1 MAASSVP
8 RLKNE
13 IKVYQYCTRPSQR
26 QSYSDGIYSRRL
38 GEVVA
43 VNTEPFHLAT
53 RCAHGGASGRESGK
67 ANEPFQQA
75 IVQSTVFDLGTS
87 AEAEAIFSGARKG
100 YAYSRFGNPS
110 VDALAKMIADM
121 EGGAEALVTSSGIAA
136 VLCAV
141 TAGLDGRDGPLVTH
155 QDIYGGSFEL
165 LRILS
170 DIHRVPVE
178 VVDSTNRE
186 AWLDAVLRAGAVLLE
201 TPSNPL
207 MRLIDIEETVAQA
220 HTVGAPVIV
229 DNTVAT
235 PLNQRPFNFGADW
248 IVHSTSKY
256 LNGHSDMIGG
266 CLVRKERLSAMH
278 RTIHK
283 NLGGTLNALDAWL
296 VLRGLRTFA
305 LRMEAHN
312 RNGQAVA
319 EWLLS
324 RPEISRVYYPG
335 FASYSQPDL
344 FRRQMKHGGALLSFE
359 LVGGKEAACR
369 FLDRIELVFHAVSL
383 GGMESLATR
392 PAMSSHR
399 GMTSEARL
407 RAGVS
412 DSLVR
417 LSVGVEAIED
427 LLADLEQAIAG

>member
-1 MAASSVP
+1 MEGLPFNPHAVSTNP
-8 RLKNE
+8 R
-13 IKVYQYCTRPSQR
+13 R
-26 QSYSDGIYSRRL
+26 
-38 GEVVA
+38 
-43 VNTEPFHLAT
+43 LAT
-53 RCAHGGASGRESGK
+53 RCAHAGASRRGPGG
-67 ANEPFQQA
+67 ANEPFQRPIA
-75 IVQSTVFDLGTS
+75 QSTIFDLGTS

-110 VDALAKMIADM
+110 VDGLAEMIAGM
-121 EGGAEALVTSSGIAA
+121 EGGAEALVTSSGNAA

-141 TAGLDGRDGPLVTH
+141 TAGLEGREGPLVTH
-155 QDIYGGSFEL
+155 HDVYGGSFEL
-165 LRILS
+165 LQILS
-170 DIHRVPVE
+170 RIHRVPVQI
-178 VVDSTNRE
+178 VDSTDAQ
-186 AWLDAVLRAGAVLLE
+186 AWLAAVSRAGAVLLE

-207 MRLIDIEETVAQA
+207 MRLIDIKETVARA
-220 HTVGAPVIV
+220 HSCGAPVIV

-235 PLNQRPFNFGADW
+235 PFNQRPFDFGADW

-266 CLVRKERLSAMH
+266 CLVRREPLSPMH

-283 NLGGTLNALDAWL
+283 NLGGTVNALDAWL

-319 EWLLS
+319 EWLLR
-324 RPEISRVYYPG
+324 RPEVARVHYPG
-335 FASYSQPDL
+335 LAPHPQSEL
-344 FRRQMKHGGALLSFE
+344 FQKQMMHGGALLSFE
-359 LVGGKEAACR
+359 LAGGEAAACR
-369 FLDRIELVFHAVSL
+369 FLDRIRLILHAVSL

-412 DSLVR
+412 DSLIR
-417 LSVGVEAIED
+417 LSVGVEALED
-427 LLADLEQAIAG
+427 LFGDLEQAVAR

>member
-1 MAASSVP
+1 MCARWRKPP
-8 RLKNE
+8 R
-13 IKVYQYCTRPSQR
+13 P
-26 QSYSDGIYSRRL
+26 
-38 GEVVA
+38 
-43 VNTEPFHLAT
+43 
-53 RCAHGGASGRESGK
+53 GGAN
-67 ANEPFQQA
+67 APFQRPIA
-75 IVQSTVFDLGTS
+75 QSTIFDLGTS

-110 VDALAKMIADM
+110 VDALAEMLADI
-121 EGGAEALVTSSGIAA
+121 EGGAGALVTSSGNAA

-141 TAGLDGRDGPLVTH
+141 TAGLEGRDGPLVTH
-155 QDIYGGSFEL
+155 HDIYGGSFEL

-170 DIHRVPVE
+170 TIHRVPVE
-178 VVDSTNRE
+178 IVDSTNAE
-186 AWLDAVLRAGAVLLE
+186 AWLEAVSRAGAVLLE

-207 MRLIDIEETVAQA
+207 MRLIDIEATVARA
-220 HTVGAPVIV
+220 HACGAPVIV

-235 PLNQRPFNFGADW
+235 PFNQRPFDFGADW

-266 CLVRKERLSAMH
+266 CLVRREPLSAMQ

-283 NLGGTLNALDAWL
+283 NLGGTVNALDAWL

-319 EWLLS
+319 EWLCR
-324 RPEISRVYYPG
+324 RPEVARVHYPG
-335 FASYSQPDL
+335 LDSHPQAEL
-344 FRRQMKHGGALLSFE
+344 FRQQMKHGGALLSFE
-359 LVGGKEAACR
+359 LAGGEEAACR
-369 FLDRIELVFHAVSL
+369 FLDRLGLILHAVSL

-399 GMTSEARL
+399 GMTSEARH

-412 DSLVR
+412 DSLIR
-417 LSVGVEAIED
+417 LSVGVEALED
-427 LLADLEQAIAG
+427 LFADLEQAIAG

>member
-1 MAASSVP
+1 MASSGDYDWH
-8 RLKNE
+8 RKAF
-13 IKVYQYCTRPSQR
+13 
-26 QSYSDGIYSRRL
+26 
-38 GEVVA
+38 EVAA
-43 VNTEPFHLAT
+43 VSTDPHRLAT
-53 RCAHGGASGRESGK
+53 RCAHGGASRRGPGG
-67 ANEPFQQA
+67 ANEPFQRP
-75 IVQSTVFDLGTS
+75 IVQSTIFDLGTS
-87 AEAEAIFSGARKG
+87 TEAEAIFSGARKG

-110 VDALAKMIADM
+110 VDGLAEMIADM
-121 EGGAEALVTSSGIAA
+121 EGGAEALVTSSGNAA

-141 TAGLDGRDGPLVTH
+141 TAGLEGRDGPLVTH
-155 QDIYGGSFEL
+155 HDIYGGSFEL
-165 LRILS
+165 LRFSPAFIVCRSRSL
-170 DIHRVPVE
+170 IPPMRRCGW
-178 VVDSTNRE
+178 TRCRGL
-186 AWLDAVLRAGAVLLE
+186 AAVLLE

-207 MRLIDIEETVAQA
+207 MRLIDIKETIARA
-220 HTVGAPVIV
+220 HECGAPVIV

-235 PLNQRPFNFGADW
+235 PFNQHPFDFGADW
-248 IVHSTSKY
+248 VVHSTSKY

-266 CLVRKERLSAMH
+266 CLVRRERLSAMH

-283 NLGGTLNALDAWL
+283 NLGGTVNALDAWL

-319 EWLLS
+319 EWLLR
-324 RPEISRVYYPG
+324 RPEVARVHYPG
-335 FASYSQPDL
+335 LASHPQTEL

-359 LVGGKEAACR
+359 LAGGEAAACR
-369 FLDRIELVFHAVSL
+369 FLDRIRLITHAVSL

-399 GMTSEARL
+399 GMTSAARL

-412 DSLVR
+412 DSLIR
-417 LSVGVEAIED
+417 LSVGVEALED

>member
-1 MAASSVP
+1 MSSSGD
-8 RLKNE
+8 RDRHRN
-13 IKVYQYCTRPSQR
+13 CF
-26 QSYSDGIYSRRL
+26 
-38 GEVVA
+38 EVVA
-43 VNTEPFHLAT
+43 MSAATRRLVT
-53 RCAHGGASGRESGK
+53 RCAHGGASRRGPGG
-67 ANEPFQQA
+67 ANEPFQRP
-75 IVQSTVFDLGTS
+75 IVQSTIFDLGTS
-87 AEAEAIFSGARKG
+87 EDAEAIFSGARKG

-110 VDALAKMIADM
+110 VEGLAEMIADL
-121 EGGAEALVTSSGIAA
+121 EGGAEALITSSGNAA

-155 QDIYGGSFEL
+155 HDVYGGSFEL

-170 DIHRVPVE
+170 TIHRVPVE
-178 VVDSTNRE
+178 IIDATNVKT
-186 AWLDAVLRAGAVLLE
+186 WLDAVSRAGAVLLE

-207 MRLIDIEETVAQA
+207 MRLIDIAGTIARA
-220 HTVGAPVIV
+220 HACGAPVIV

-235 PLNQRPFNFGADW
+235 PFNQRPFDFGADW

-266 CLVRKERLSAMH
+266 CLVRKEPLSGMH

-283 NLGGTLNALDAWL
+283 NLGGTVNALDAWL

-319 EWLLS
+319 DWLLR
-324 RPEISRVYYPG
+324 RPEVVRVHYPG
-335 FASYSQPDL
+335 LVSHPQTDL

-359 LVGGKEAACR
+359 LAGGEAAACQ
-369 FLDRIELVFHAVSL
+369 FLDRLELILHAVSL

-399 GMTSEARL
+399 GMASEARQQ
-407 RAGVS
+407 AGVS
-412 DSLVR
+412 DSLIR
-417 LSVGVEAIED
+417 LSVGVEALED
-427 LLADLEQAIAG
+427 LFADLDQAITG